1 MNIPIDSPLP
11 KMAALIPYQDKLTG
25 KSILV
30 IGGTSGIGLAIAS
43 LCLAHNAKVIISS
56 STDAKLTS
64 ALDRLKAAYPNA
76 NITGHTCD
84 LRSSAV
90 EASTAA
96 LFEKTGTLDHIVHTA
111 GDPLAT
117 CKLADVTV
125 AQIQKAGE
133 IRFVSALIVAKH
145 AQRYLRGGP
154 ESSLTLTS
162 GAVAE
167 RPHANWSVVASYAGG
182 LYSMVKNLALDMSP
196 LRVNLVSPGAVDTE
210 LWDGMSAE
218 AKGQY
223 FEGIKG
229 KVLTRAV
236 GKPEDVAEAYL
247 YAMRDRNLTGETM
260 NTNSGSTLV

>member
-1 MNIPIDSPLP
+1 
-11 KMAALIPYQDKLTG
+11 MAALTPYQDKLVG

-43 LCLAHNAKVIISS
+43 LCLAHNATVIISS
-56 STDAKLTS
+56 STDAKLAS
-64 ALDRLKAAYPNA
+64 ALDRLKAAYPSA

-84 LRSSAV
+84 LRASAV

-96 LFEKTGTLDHIVHTA
+96 LFEKTGKLDHIVHTA
-111 GDPLAT
+111 GDPLSM

-133 IRFVSALIVAKH
+133 IRFISPLIIAKH

-162 GAVAE
+162 GAVAD
-167 RPHANWSVVASYAGG
+167 RPHANWSVIASYAGG
-182 LYSMVKNLALDMSP
+182 LYSMVRNLALDMAP
-196 LRVNLVSPGAVDTE
+196 LRVNLVVPGAVDTE

-218 AKGQY
+218 AKGKL
-223 FEGIKG
+223 FEGIRG
-229 KVLTRAV
+229 RVLTGEV
-236 GKPEDVAEAYL
+236 GRSEDVAEAYL
-247 YAMRDRNLTGETM
+247 YAMRDRNLTGETVK
-260 NTNSGSTLV
+260 TDSGSTLV